1 MNLSQ
6 FIRVNR
12 GNLALGGI
20 CRYETRQQTVY
31 ITRRHRPLLRQK
43 QAMEMLAH
51 LEIAPVFVS
60 LDRWRGCCLLVADH
74 PRCQSFLTGWR
85 YSSHDRQVELIR
97 SLGSALGMVH
107 SLRDVRSGP
116 IDCPG
121 SDSTGQLVVRQLG
134 RYRVLATLRS
144 GHEAVGDNNLEQL
157 AQKIWASPA
166 SSLVGNWQVF
176 PDVRVAGEGLI
187 IKDFSHAGYFDPLWD
202 LVRLDPA
209 CLDWHDA
216 DRFWEYLL
224 QGYCASGELPFDW
237 RDKLTVLVELLR
249 LQDLAAGRQPRF
261 TEASQHSLW
270 WERY

>member
-12 GNLALGGI
+12 DNLALEGV
-20 CRYETRQQTVY
+20 CRYETVRQTVY
-31 ITRRHRPLLRQK
+31 ISSRLRPLLRQK
-43 QAMEMLAH
+43 KAMEMLAH
-51 LEIAPVFVS
+51 LEITPVFNS
-60 LDRWRGCCLLVADH
+60 LDKWRGCHLLTASH
-74 PRCQSFLTGWR
+74 PPSQSFLTGWQT
-85 YSSHDRQVELIR
+85 SSHQRQVELIR

-116 IDCPG
+116 IDCPNPA
-121 SDSTGQLVVRQLG
+121 STGELVARQLG
-134 RYRVLATLRS
+134 RYRVLAVLRS
-144 GHEAVGDNNLEQL
+144 GREAVGDNDMVEM
-157 AQKIWASPA
+157 AKKIWARPA
-166 SSLVGNWQVF
+166 SSLVGNWQIF

-187 IKDFSHAGYFDPLWD
+187 LKDFSHAGYFDPLWD

-224 QGYCASGELPFDW
+224 QGYCASGELSFDW

-249 LQDLAAGRQPRF
+249 LQDLAAGRQPRL
-261 TEASQHSLW
+261 TEANQHNLW